1 MISVGDP
8 VKLSALPL
16 FDATLLTRTGDGLVV
31 IGWRCGRCNRLALGM
46 RRMCPVCGASDG
58 RTTTLLD
65 HGTLETWTT
74 VTTRD
79 GSYMVAYALFR
90 DGVDDQET
98 RVFGPMA
105 AESDDALTIGQSVRL
120 GFGHRVIA
128 GIDSVHH
135 MFLPNDDSDLA

>member
-1 MISVGDP
+1 MIAVGDP
-8 VKLSALPL
+8 VKLSTLPL
-16 FDATLLTRTGDGLVV
+16 FDATLLTRTGDSLALV
-31 IGWRCGRCNRLALGM
+31 GWRCDRCDRLALGV
-46 RRMCPVCGASDG
+46 RLMCPVCGASDG

-79 GSYMVAYALFR
+79 GSYMVAYALLR
-90 DGVDDQET
+90 DGVDSQET
-98 RVFGPMA
+98 RVFAPIA

-120 GFGHRVIA
+120 GFDHRVIA

-135 MFLPNDDSDLA
+135 VFLPNDESDPA